1 MNYFDVKNL
10 FRYNVTWIKEK
21 RIKEILR
28 YSCYRQEFESVAKHL
43 FIDNYIIGNMVT
55 NAISNF
61 RNRTISLID
70 LLMKI
75 NKNVQSFL
83 FKKKIIY
90 IRLYQFSQ
98 SMDHRNANFSSI
110 YSYFRIFVLLV
121 IFFLSLILK
130 IITQKCQ
137 NVCDNLYTFF
147 FFRLK

>member
-83 FKKKIIY
+83 FKKKNN
-90 IRLYQFSQ
+90 LYQII
-98 SMDHRNANFSSI
+98 SMFSI
-110 YSYFRIFVLLV
+110 YGPQKCKFFINIFIFSYFCIT
-121 IFFLSLILK
+121 SYILFIVNIENNYSK
-130 IITQKCQ
+130 MSKCM
-137 NVCDNLYTFF
+137 
-147 FFRLK
+147 R

>member
-28 YSCYRQEFESVAKHL
+28 YSCYRQEFESVTKHL

-83 FKKKIIY
+83 LKKKIIY
-90 IRLYQFSQ
+90 IRLYQCSHLWTTEMQIFHQ
-98 SMDHRNANFSSI
+98 
-110 YSYFRIFVLLV
+110 YFHIFV
-121 IFFLSLILK
+121 FL
-130 IITQKCQ
+130 
-137 NVCDNLYTFF
+137 YY
-147 FFRLK
+147 

>member
-83 FKKKIIY
+83 FKKKNN
-90 IRLYQFSQ
+90 LYQII
-98 SMDHRNANFSSI
+98 SMFSI
-110 YSYFRIFVLLV
+110 YGPQKCKFFINIFIFSYFCIT
-121 IFFLSLILK
+121 SYILFIVNIENNYSK
-130 IITQKCQ
+130 MSK
-137 NVCDNLYTFF
+137 
-147 FFRLK
+147 RMR